1 VSVYLEPY
9 DLWPD
14 MEKLVVGYLKAALDG
29 VIVTTETSA
38 LGDTFGVSVFDVIRV
53 NSVPGGFSDGLQ
65 QEATIDVQSFA
76 KSRADAW
83 TRARTV
89 HALMYKLA
97 GTRTPNGAIDDV
109 NADVPGESSYGNPN
123 LRRIVATYRLTS
135 RAQATA

>member
-1 VSVYLEPY
+1 MSVYLQPY

-14 MEKLVVGYLKAALDG
+14 MERLVVTYLKASFPS

-38 LGDTFGVSVFDVIRV
+38 LGDTFGSTVFDVIRV

-65 QEATIDVQSFA
+65 QEASIDVQSFA

-83 TRARTV
+83 TRARRV

-97 GTRTPNGAIDDV
+97 GARTLNGAIDDV
-109 NADVPGESSYGNPN
+109 NADVPGEVAYGNPN

>member
-1 VSVYLEPY
+1 MSVYLEPY